1 MSRSRTT
8 EHATEE
14 RTTGER
20 TTDGQGRSRRWVA
33 GLVLAGTAVLSLQGG
48 LLRVALP
55 VIRSDLGASISG
67 VQAVSI
73 AGLVVV
79 CSTLVAFGR
88 LADLVGSSRVYG
100 WGLAAFSLGAG
111 ASAAAPTVPWLVLAQ
126 AVQGVGWSMSVASG
140 TALLVSVFDPSE
152 RTRAV
157 AANHMAVAVGLAAGP
172 AIGGLVV
179 DRLGWRWGFAALVPA
194 ALALGVVVASTVR
207 PARRPRRG
215 SFDLRGAVVLAV
227 GLVGVLTLVDVEARG
242 RLGPAGWALTASVSA
257 VALLVF
263 VRLQLR
269 TSEPMLDLRLFSC
282 RGFSAGLAASFLTFV
297 AMASNMF
304 LLPFYLQ
311 DQRGLSPAGA
321 GTVMMVMP
329 IVIILAAPFAG
340 SLGDRL
346 SPRVPATGGL
356 ALVAGATALMA
367 TFSAGTPLAWVVL
380 VLAMYGM
387 GAAFFQSP
395 NISAVLG
402 SVAPE
407 RLGVASGSLATVSRL
422 GQVVGVVVASGVWQ
436 WGTDNYGDSAAGQTV
451 SFRIA
456 FGVLAGA
463 GVLAAVASWLRG
475 PKQPAGGVVG
485 TATVGRA
492 GAG

>member
-1 MSRSRTT
+1 MSTRTSRSGTT
-8 EHATEE
+8 EHLAEE
-14 RTTGER
+14 RTTDE
-20 TTDGQGRSRRWVA
+20 QGRSRRWVA
-33 GLVLAGTAVLSLQGG
+33 GLVLAGTALLSLQGG

-67 VQAVSI
+67 VQAVSV

-88 LADLVGSSRVYG
+88 LADLVGSSRIYG

-140 TALLVSVFDPSE
+140 TALLVSVFDPSQ

-179 DRLGWRWGFAALVPA
+179 DGLGWRWGFAALAPA
-194 ALALGVVVASTVR
+194 ALLLGVVVASTVR
-207 PARRPRRG
+207 PACRQRRG

-227 GLVGVLTLVDVEARG
+227 CLVGVLTLVDAEARG
-242 RLGPAGWALTASVSA
+242 RLGLAGSALTASMSA
-257 VALLVF
+257 AALVVF

-269 TSEPMLDLRLFSC
+269 TSEPMLELRLFAC

-304 LLPFYLQ
+304 VLPFYLQ
-311 DQRGLSPAGA
+311 DQRGLSASGA
-321 GTVMMVMP
+321 GTVMMVVP
-329 IVIILAAPFAG
+329 VVILLAAPFAG
-340 SLGDRL
+340 SLADRV

-356 ALVAGATALMA
+356 AILGGATALMA
-367 TFSAGTPLAWVVL
+367 TFSAGTSLVWVVV
-380 VLAMYGM
+380 VLALYGM

-422 GQVVGVVVASGVWQ
+422 GQVVGVAVASGVWQ
-436 WGTDNYGDSAAGQTV
+436 WGLDNYGDSVAGQTAA
-451 SFRIA
+451 FRIA
-456 FGVLAGA
+456 FGVLAVI
-463 GVLAAVASWLRG
+463 GVVAAVASWLRG
-475 PKQPAGGVVG
+475 PAHPTG
-485 TATVGRA
+485 
-492 GAG
+492 